1 MKIPGI
7 IGGLGPESTIEYYRQ
22 IIALY
27 RERNRDGSYPR
38 MLINS
43 IDLDAMRNLV
53 EANKLPELADFLLLE
68 LKTLVRGGADFGL
81 LAANTPHI
89 VFDTVQRQSP
99 IPLISIVEVACE
111 AVRRLAIKR
120 VGLFGTRFT
129 MTGQF
134 YREPFDRAQIALI
147 TPSPQEQNYIHEK
160 YMDEL
165 INGIFLAE
173 TRQGLLAIVERMK
186 TEEKIEALVL
196 GGTELPLI
204 LGEVKKPPVPFL
216 DTTRLHVEA
225 VVERMLG

>member
-1 MKIPGI
+1 
-7 IGGLGPESTIEYYRQ
+7 
-22 IIALY
+22 
-27 RERNRDGSYPR
+27 
-38 MLINS
+38 
-43 IDLDAMRNLV
+43 
-53 EANKLPELADFLLLE
+53 
-68 LKTLVRGGADFGL
+68 
-81 LAANTPHI
+81 
-89 VFDTVQRQSP
+89 
-99 IPLISIVEVACE
+99 
-111 AVRRLAIKR
+111 
-120 VGLFGTRFT
+120 

-204 LGEVKKPPVPFL
+204 LGEVKKPPVLFL